1 MDGEIS
7 ADGLADLLEAG
18 ADVTVVDVRSEGAYE
33 RGHVPGSVN
42 VPFADLP
49 GRVEEL
55 DDAERVVTV
64 CPHGEASVQAARLV
78 ASYEGFDGEVESLA
92 EGVEGWR
99 GRDFPWEGD
108 GGEGPSADAAGSAD
122 APF

>member
-7 ADGLADLLEAG
+7 VDDLTELLEAD
-18 ADVTVVDVRSEGAYE
+18 ADVAIVDVRSEGTYE
-33 RGHVPGSVN
+33 RGHIPNSVN
-42 VPFADLP
+42 VPFAELP
-49 GRVEEL
+49 QRVEEL

-64 CPHGEASVQAARLV
+64 CPQGKASVQAARLV

-99 GRDFPWEGD
+99 ERDLPWEAD
-108 GGEGPSADAAGSAD
+108 GEGTATDAAESAD